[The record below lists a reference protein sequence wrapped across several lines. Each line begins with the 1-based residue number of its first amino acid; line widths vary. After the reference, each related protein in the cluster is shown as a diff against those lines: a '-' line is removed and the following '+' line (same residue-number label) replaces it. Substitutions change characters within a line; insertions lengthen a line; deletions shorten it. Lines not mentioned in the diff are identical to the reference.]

1 MNKKFLCLVKI
12 VIGLAFVVAA
22 LVTAFLLGTEPG
34 VRLQLP
40 FTSIT
45 PNISNSAQASL
56 ATASSQQGQGLPNFV
71 SLAKRLS
78 PAVVNI
84 STTQVSA
91 EAPFSQS
98 PFGEEDPMSEFWR
111 RFFWWSFPT
120 RSVPSKEPGVRFHH

>member
-1 MNKKFLCLVKI
+1 MRKTV
-12 VIGLAFVVAA
+12 GLKMLIVAA
-22 LVTAFLLGTEPG
+22 LVTAFLLGTVPG

-40 FTSIT
+40 FTGIT
-45 PNISNSAQASL
+45 PNISKSARASL
-56 ATASSQQGQGLPNFV
+56 AAASSQQGQGLPNFV

-98 PFGEEDPMSEFWR
+98 PFGEEDP
-111 RFFWWSFPT
+111 
-120 RSVPSKEPGVRFHH
+120 